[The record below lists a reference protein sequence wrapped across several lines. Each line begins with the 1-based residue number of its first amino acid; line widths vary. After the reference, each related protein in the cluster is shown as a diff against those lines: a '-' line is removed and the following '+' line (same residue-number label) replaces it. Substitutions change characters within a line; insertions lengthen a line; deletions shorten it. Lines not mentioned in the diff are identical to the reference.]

1 MTTSITNM
9 SDEQKPKRKRRTKAE
24 MAAARA
30 AEEAAKLQKLREEN
44 NDGFIEEDGPQYD
57 LDEDGSE
64 LQGKSEPVTPE
75 PVKKTKIPEVIK
87 RGIYN
92 NYNLPDITLPVQ
104 ISYEILEKA
113 LYICQK
119 EGFTVNALVTRLIR
133 EYKK

>member
-44 NDGFIEEDGPQYD
+44 GGYIEEDGPQYD

-75 PVKKTKIPEVIK
+75 PVKKTKIPEVVK
-87 RGIYN
+87 REIYN

-104 ISYEILEKA
+104 ISYEILERA

-119 EGFTVNALVTRLIR
+119 EGFTVSALITRLIR

>member
-1 MTTSITNM
+1 M
-9 SDEQKPKRKRRTKAE
+9 SDEPKPKRKRRTKAE

-44 NDGFIEEDGPQYD
+44 DGFIEEDGPQYD

-64 LQGKSEPVTPE
+64 LQGKSEPVAPE
-75 PVKKTKIPEVIK
+75 PVKKTKIPEVVK
-87 RGIYN
+87 RGIYS

-119 EGFTVNALVTRLIR
+119 EGLTVNALVTRLIR

>member
-9 SDEQKPKRKRRTKAE
+9 SDEQKKPKRKRRTKAE
-24 MAAARA
+24 MATARA
-30 AEEAAKLQKLREEN
+30 AEEGAKLQKLREEN
-44 NDGFIEEDGPQYD
+44 GGYIEEDGPQYD

-75 PVKKTKIPEVIK
+75 PVKKTKIPEVVK
-87 RGIYN
+87 REIYN

-119 EGFTVNALVTRLIR
+119 EGLTVNALVTRLIR

>member
-1 MTTSITNM
+1 M

-30 AEEAAKLQKLREEN
+30 AEEAAKLQKLREE

-75 PVKKTKIPEVIK
+75 PVKKTKIPEVVK
-87 RGIYN
+87 RGIYS

-119 EGFTVNALVTRLIR
+119 EGITVNALVTRLIR

>member
-44 NDGFIEEDGPQYD
+44 DGFIEEDGPQYD

-75 PVKKTKIPEVIK
+75 PVKKTKIPEVVK
-87 RGIYN
+87 RGIYS

-119 EGFTVNALVTRLIR
+119 EGLTVNALVTRLIR

>member
-44 NDGFIEEDGPQYD
+44 DGLIEEDGPQYD

-75 PVKKTKIPEVIK
+75 PVKKTKIPEVVK
-87 RGIYN
+87 RGIYS

-119 EGFTVNALVTRLIR
+119 EGITVNALVTRLIR

>member
-1 MTTSITNM
+1 M

-30 AEEAAKLQKLREEN
+30 AEEAAKLQKLREE

-75 PVKKTKIPEVIK
+75 PVKKTKIPEAVK
-87 RGIYN
+87 RGIYS

-119 EGFTVNALVTRLIR
+119 EGITVNALVTRLIR

>member
-1 MTTSITNM
+1 MTTNM

-30 AEEAAKLQKLREEN
+30 AEEAAKLQKLREE

-75 PVKKTKIPEVIK
+75 PVKKTKIPEVVK
-87 RGIYN
+87 RGIYS

-119 EGFTVNALVTRLIR
+119 EGLTVNALVTRLIR

>member
-1 MTTSITNM
+1 M

-30 AEEAAKLQKLREEN
+30 AEEAAKLQKLREE

-75 PVKKTKIPEVIK
+75 PVKKTKIPEVVK
-87 RGIYN
+87 RGIYS

-119 EGFTVNALVTRLIR
+119 EGLTVNALVTRLIR

>member
-1 MTTSITNM
+1 MTTNM

-44 NDGFIEEDGPQYD
+44 DGFIEEDGPQYD

-75 PVKKTKIPEVIK
+75 PVKKSKIPEVVK

-104 ISYEILEKA
+104 ISYEILERA
-113 LYICQK
+113 LCICQK
-119 EGFTVNALVTRLIR
+119 EGITVNALITRLIR
-133 EYKK
+133 EYRK

>member
-1 MTTSITNM
+1 M
-9 SDEQKPKRKRRTKAE
+9 SNEQKPKRKRRTKAE

-30 AEEAAKLQKLREEN
+30 AEEATKLQKLREE

-75 PVKKTKIPEVIK
+75 PVKKTKIPEVVK
-87 RGIYN
+87 REIYS

-104 ISYEILEKA
+104 ISYEVLEKA

-119 EGFTVNALVTRLIR
+119 EGLTVNALVTRLIR

>member
-1 MTTSITNM
+1 M
-9 SDEQKPKRKRRTKAE
+9 SDEPKPKRKRRTKAE

-44 NDGFIEEDGPQYD
+44 GGFIEEDGPQYD
-57 LDEDGSE
+57 LDEDE
-64 LQGKSEPVTPE
+64 VQAKSEPIEPE
-75 PVKKTKIPEVIK
+75 PVKKVKIPEVVK

-104 ISYEILEKA
+104 ISYEIMERA

-119 EGFTVNALVTRLIR
+119 EGITVNALITRLIR

>member
-1 MTTSITNM
+1 MTLMTNM

-30 AEEAAKLQKLREEN
+30 AEEAAKLQKLREE

-75 PVKKTKIPEVIK
+75 PVKKTKIPEVVK
-87 RGIYN
+87 RGIYS

-119 EGFTVNALVTRLIR
+119 EGITVNALVTRLIR

>member
-1 MTTSITNM
+1 M

-30 AEEAAKLQKLREEN
+30 AEEAAKLQKLREE

-75 PVKKTKIPEVIK
+75 PVKKTKIPEVVK
-87 RGIYN
+87 RGIYS

-113 LYICQK
+113 LCICQK

>member
-1 MTTSITNM
+1 M

-44 NDGFIEEDGPQYD
+44 DGFIEEDGPQYD

-75 PVKKTKIPEVIK
+75 PVKKSKIPEVVK

-104 ISYEILEKA
+104 ISYEIMERA
-113 LYICQK
+113 LCICQK
-119 EGFTVNALVTRLIR
+119 EGITVNALITRLIR

>member
-44 NDGFIEEDGPQYD
+44 DGFIEEDGPQYD

-75 PVKKTKIPEVIK
+75 PVKKTKIPEVVK
-87 RGIYN
+87 RGIYS

-119 EGFTVNALVTRLIR
+119 EGITVNALVTRLIR